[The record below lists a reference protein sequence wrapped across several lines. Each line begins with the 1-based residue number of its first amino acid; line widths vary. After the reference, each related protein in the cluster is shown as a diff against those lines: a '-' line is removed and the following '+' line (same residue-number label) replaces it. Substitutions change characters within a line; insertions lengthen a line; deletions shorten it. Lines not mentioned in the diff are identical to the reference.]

1 MFLFQF
7 VGLRVDEEDKFALGE
22 KRVVT
27 AAKTSEQKQQPVQQP
42 PAGSCD
48 RAGRRSEMQRLHQPI
63 SAQAAE
69 AGSST
74 SAYSGRGSLKA
85 KHPSSYEPTS
95 ASNTASDILTG
106 TVHNLWL
113 DSA

>member
-42 PAGSCD
+42 PTGSYDC
-48 RAGRRSEMQRLHQPI
+48 AKQRSEMQRLHQPM

-74 SAYSGRGSLKA
+74 SGYSDRRSLKA

-95 ASNTASDILTG
+95 AGSTASDILTG
-106 TVHNLWL
+106 T
-113 DSA
+113 